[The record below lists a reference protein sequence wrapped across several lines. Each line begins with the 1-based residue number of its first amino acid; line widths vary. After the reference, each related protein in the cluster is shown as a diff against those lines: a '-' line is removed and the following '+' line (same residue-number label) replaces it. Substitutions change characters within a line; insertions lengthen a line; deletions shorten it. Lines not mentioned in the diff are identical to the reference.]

1 MINYQ
6 DFFASIEGS
15 DLAPWCDSLPALF
28 ETGLS
33 ATRHGDLPRWQA
45 VLDSLPDVKSGDV
58 DIKTAVRIG
67 RADDLSDEQREEL
80 SSGLRQLHPWRKGP
94 FDLFGVHLDT
104 EWRSD
109 WKWQRVVPHISPLAG
124 RCVLDVG
131 CGSGYHCWR
140 MAGEGAARVVGIDP
154 SPLFVMQ
161 FRAIRQLMATPPVVE
176 VLPLRLEV
184 IPEFLPVF
192 DTVFSMGVLYHR
204 RSPLDHLQELRR
216 CLKPGGELVL
226 ETLVIDG
233 ELGEVL
239 MPEGRYAKMGNVW
252 FIPSPATLALWLRRV
267 GFKSVKMVD
276 LDQTSLDEQRST
288 EWMTFESL
296 VDFLD
301 PADRSLTIEG
311 YPAPKRVV
319 MVAKNSSQ

>member
-1 MINYQ
+1 MIDYQ
-6 DFFASIEGS
+6 HFFASIEEG
-15 DLAPWCDSLPALF
+15 DLAPWYHSLPALF
-28 ETGLS
+28 EKGLS

-45 VLDSLPDVKSGDV
+45 VLDSLPDIKSEDL
-58 DIKTAVRIG
+58 DIKTTVRIG
-67 RADDLSDEQREEL
+67 RPDEISDQQSSEL
-80 SSGLRQLHPWRKGP
+80 ALKLQQFHPWRKGP
-94 FDLFGVHLDT
+94 FTLFGVDLDT

-109 WKWQRVVPHISPLAG
+109 WKWQRLVNHISPLAG
-124 RCVLDVG
+124 RRVLDVG

-140 MAGEGAARVVGIDP
+140 MAGEGAEQVIGIDP

-161 FRAIRQLMATPPVVE
+161 FRVIKQLMAVPPKVD
-176 VLPLRLEV
+176 VLPLRLEEL
-184 IPEFLPVF
+184 PELLPVF

-204 RSPLDHLQELRR
+204 RSPLDHLKELRR

-226 ETLVIDG
+226 ETLVVEG

-252 FIPSPATLALWLRRV
+252 FIPSPATLALWLRRI
-267 GFKSVKMVD
+267 GFKEIRVVD
-276 LDQTSLDEQRST
+276 LNQTSVHEQRTT
-288 EWMTFESL
+288 EWMRFESL

-301 PADRSLTIEG
+301 PNDHNLTIEG

-319 MVAKNSSQ
+319 IVARNP

>member
-1 MINYQ
+1 
-6 DFFASIEGS
+6 
-15 DLAPWCDSLPALF
+15 
-28 ETGLS
+28 
-33 ATRHGDLPRWQA
+33 
-45 VLDSLPDVKSGDV
+45 
-58 DIKTAVRIG
+58 
-67 RADDLSDEQREEL
+67 
-80 SSGLRQLHPWRKGP
+80 
-94 FDLFGVHLDT
+94 
-104 EWRSD
+104 
-109 WKWQRVVPHISPLAG
+109 
-124 RCVLDVG
+124 
-131 CGSGYHCWR
+131 
-140 MAGEGAARVVGIDP
+140 MAGEGAERVVGIDP

-176 VLPLRLEV
+176 VLPLRLEAF
-184 IPEFLPVF
+184 PEFLPAF

-226 ETLVIDG
+226 ETLVIEG
-233 ELGEVL
+233 ALGEVL

-252 FIPSPATLALWLRRV
+252 FIPSPETLALWLRRV

-276 LDQTSLDEQRST
+276 LDQTSLNEQRST

-301 PADRSLTIEG
+301 PKDRSLTIEG

-319 MVAKNSSQ
+319 MVAKNPPL